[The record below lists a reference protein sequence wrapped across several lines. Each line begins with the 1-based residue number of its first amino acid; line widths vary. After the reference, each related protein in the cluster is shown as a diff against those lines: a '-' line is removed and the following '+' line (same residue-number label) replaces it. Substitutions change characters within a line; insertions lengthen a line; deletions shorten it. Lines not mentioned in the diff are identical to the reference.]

1 MNNRKINISKNL
13 IYLRKMNHLSIEQV
27 ANEVGVS
34 RQAVSKWEAGE
45 TMPDLIN
52 CDILANIYNVS
63 VDDLIHFNG
72 EKENVNI
79 APKGKHLFGTTVI
92 GERGQVVIPK
102 QARDLL
108 NLKAGDTII
117 ILGDENLETRGI
129 ALVPADA
136 FLKTAKEIM
145 NKFYPK
151 SKE

>member
-72 EKENVNI
+72 E
-79 APKGKHLFGTTVI
+79 
-92 GERGQVVIPK
+92 
-102 QARDLL
+102 
-108 NLKAGDTII
+108 
-117 ILGDENLETRGI
+117 
-129 ALVPADA
+129 
-136 FLKTAKEIM
+136 
-145 NKFYPK
+145 
-151 SKE
+151 